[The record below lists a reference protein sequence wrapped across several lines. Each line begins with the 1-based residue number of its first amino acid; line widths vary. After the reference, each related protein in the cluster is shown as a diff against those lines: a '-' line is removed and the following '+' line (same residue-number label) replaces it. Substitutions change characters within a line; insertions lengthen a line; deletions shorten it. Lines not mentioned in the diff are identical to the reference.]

1 MRFNKLDVPYQWKEQ
16 FTKYPH
22 GYSIFEAISKWVKQ
36 VNDMITNINQWNE
49 YLGGFTSTFGEVPPQ
64 MAELQREME
73 ALLSSVNSDVTNIMG
88 EVTGLADTL
97 LSHLNNYA
105 TYLESELGQ
114 EHIIRSLPNG
124 VKDEIVSGQFTNRVS
139 GEIILS
145 DVTPIWDDVITY
157 DNYYLTYS
165 DKWTTGKNAVLL
177 QANSGIGRSTDG
189 DYPVLNNIGQTQKG
203 ITLHKNTL
211 LYLSVE
217 KAKIDT
223 QTGAT
228 LLGKLKAYL
237 KQFPITLTYQLA
249 TPVEIPL
256 PEPMSPNTREIVRLT
271 EQVDKLTNAIIA
283 LGGTII

>member
-1 MRFNKLDVPYQWKEQ
+1 
-16 FTKYPH
+16 
-22 GYSIFEAISKWVKQ
+22 
-36 VNDMITNINQWNE
+36 MITNINQWNE
-49 YLGGFTSTFGEVPPQ
+49 YLPVVFLHLVKYPRRWRNYKGKWR
-64 MAELQREME
+64 LY
-73 ALLSSVNSDVTNIMG
+73 SSVNSDVTNIMG

-228 LLGKLKAYL
+228 LLGKIKSLSKTISNY
-237 KQFPITLTYQLA
+237 TNLTNLA

-283 LGGTII
+283 LGGTNYMKCLILQNLLRII